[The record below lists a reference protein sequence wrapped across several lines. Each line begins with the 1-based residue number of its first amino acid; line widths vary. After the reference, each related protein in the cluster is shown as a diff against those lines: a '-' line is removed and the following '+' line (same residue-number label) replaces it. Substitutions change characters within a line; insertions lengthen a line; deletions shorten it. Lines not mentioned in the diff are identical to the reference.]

1 MAEVAGAGGLIMNE
15 LDRLLLLA
23 LGGSTVL
30 AVVAAV
36 FVFNFVL

>member
-23 LGGSTVL
+23 LGGST
-30 AVVAAV
+30 AAAV
-36 FVFNFVL
+36 MAAAIMFNTF